1 MAENDVIKNKQHL
14 LKTQMAG
21 LTKSKQVLDGLG
33 RLEFLYSAP
42 INAKNGDPCIVVQYS
57 YYGSTS
63 DVDFT
68 AEYEGIWQTAFQTF
82 TFPEDGLGN

>member
-42 INAKNGDPCIVVQYS
+42 INAKNPFIKLISNEYS
-57 YYGSTS
+57 
-63 DVDFT
+63 VL
-68 AEYEGIWQTAFQTF
+68 IK
-82 TFPEDGLGN
+82 